1 MKRVL
6 LIEDDEAFRTTLGVA
21 LRRRG
26 VEVTMAADILT
37 ALARLADSH
46 APTGI
51 LLDLRLGQSDG
62 SDAIPSIKM
71 AAPNA
76 RLVVLTG
83 FGSIPSAMKAVRQG
97 ADDYLLKPADLP
109 RIWAALFAE
118 SPTTDHTADH
128 SPPSLARVEWEHIQ
142 RVIHECAG
150 NISRAAAALG
160 IDRRTLQRKLNKLPP
175 DA

>member
-6 LIEDDEAFRTTLGVA
+6 LIEDDETFRTTLGAA

-26 VEVTMAADILT
+26 VEVTIAADIRT
-37 ALARLADSH
+37 ALARLSDDPSQ
-46 APTGI
+46 TGI

-62 SDAIPSIKM
+62 SVAIPSIKK

-83 FGSIPSAMKAVRQG
+83 YGSIPSAMNAVRQG

-109 RIWAALFAE
+109 RIWAALFSE
-118 SPTTDHTADH
+118 SPPPDHAADRN
-128 SPPSLARVEWEHIQ
+128 PPSLARVEWEHIQ

-175 DA
+175 DV